1 MYNQWEM
8 HQVTSLKY
16 TELKMY
22 SKMLQ
27 PTNRGNWKFK
37 KPYKIRLISLTPTLQ
52 NEVPHILGPSKG
64 GHKINLVITVNSQ
77 NMPPFPHFTHYFEAK
92 WVLELV
98 SRTRPTRFFIML
110 QPMINSHTMTA
121 MAFWEERQFQLT
133 CTKENQQRLVDTKL
147 RSIEVTCFVSNDT
160 CTASSKNLGGK
171 QTRL

>member
-8 HQVTSLKY
+8 HQVNSLKY

-22 SKMLQ
+22 PKMLQ
-27 PTNRGNWKFK
+27 PANRGNWKFK

-92 WVLELV
+92 WVLKLV
-98 SRTRPTRFFIML
+98 SCTRPTRFFIML
-110 QPMINSHTMTA
+110 QP
-121 MAFWEERQFQLT
+121 
-133 CTKENQQRLVDTKL
+133 
-147 RSIEVTCFVSNDT
+147 RSTITP
-160 CTASSKNLGGK
+160 
-171 QTRL
+171 